1 MFYFIFVI
9 FLKNLL
15 FYYYFGGQ
23 ARFGP
28 SARQPSL
35 QMGRAMFFSPLLNVD
50 LAHFLRW
57 STHTEPTPFC
67 HPYLGG
73 FQETPDARLE
83 A

>member
-15 FYYYFGGQ
+15 FYYYFGTQ
-23 ARFGP
+23 VHFGP

-50 LAHFLRW
+50 PAHFLRW
-57 STHTEPTPFC
+57 STHTEPTRFA
-67 HPYLGG
+67 
-73 FQETPDARLE
+73 TPIWEGSKKRLTRV
-83 A
+83 